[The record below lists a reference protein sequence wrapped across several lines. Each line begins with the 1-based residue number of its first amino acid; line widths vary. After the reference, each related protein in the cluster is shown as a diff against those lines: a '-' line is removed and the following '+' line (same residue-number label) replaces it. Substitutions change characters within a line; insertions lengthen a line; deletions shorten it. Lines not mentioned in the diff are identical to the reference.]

1 VRKYE
6 VAFIADPDLDEEGL
20 TALEERVKS
29 WVEAGQGKTLQVDR
43 WGKRRFAYP
52 IGRRTEGYYFFLQT
66 EMPPAAGLAI
76 ERDLRLSEQVLRF
89 LITLQEGVQPPPRD
103 PQPSITPGVAV
114 ATTTSEPPA
123 GPPMEAIS

>member
-52 IGRRTEGYYFFLQT
+52 IGRRTEGYYVFIQT

-76 ERDLRLSEQVLRF
+76 EYVAWTIGLGA
-89 LITLQEGVQPPPRD
+89 GVTSLVTSPRAIPPPM
-103 PQPSITPGVAV
+103 PAPSGL
-114 ATTTSEPPA
+114 
-123 GPPMEAIS
+123 

>member
-1 VRKYE
+1 MRNYE

-29 WVEAGQGKTLQVDR
+29 WVEAGQGRTIKVDR

-52 IGRRTEGYYFFLQT
+52 IGRRNEGYYVFIQA

-76 ERDLRLSEQVLRF
+76 ERDLRLTEQVLRF
-89 LITLQEGVQPPPRD
+89 LITQQEGAEPAAASPAAASP
-103 PQPSITPGVAV
+103 A
-114 ATTTSEPPA
+114 AAPPA
-123 GPPMEAIS
+123 ATPPGAASPAAD

>member
-1 VRKYE
+1 MRNYE

-29 WVEAGQGKTLQVDR
+29 WVEAAQGKTIKVDR

-52 IGRRTEGYYFFLQT
+52 IGRRNEGYYVFIQT

-76 ERDLRLSEQVLRF
+76 ERDLRLTEQVLRF
-89 LITLQEGVQPPPRD
+89 LITQQEGMV
-103 PQPSITPGVAV
+103 
-114 ATTTSEPPA
+114 PA
-123 GPPMEAIS
+123 GASPAADEPRRQTETRDTAPEAGLKGEN

>member
-1 VRKYE
+1 VRNYE

-29 WVEAGQGKTLQVDR
+29 WVEAGQGKTIKVDR

-52 IGRRTEGYYFFLQT
+52 IARRNEGYYVFIQT

-76 ERDLRLSEQVLRF
+76 ERDLRLTEQVLRF
-89 LITLQEGVQPPPRD
+89 LITQQEGMEPAD
-103 PQPSITPGVAV
+103 ASPS
-114 ATTTSEPPA
+114 A
-123 GPPMEAIS
+123 G